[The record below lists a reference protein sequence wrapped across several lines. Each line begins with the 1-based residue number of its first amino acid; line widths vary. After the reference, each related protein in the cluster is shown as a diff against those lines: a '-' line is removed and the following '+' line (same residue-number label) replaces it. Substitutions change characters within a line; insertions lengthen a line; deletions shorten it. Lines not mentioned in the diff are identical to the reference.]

1 MDDLSGVF
9 RDKLS
14 GQAEICA
21 RKALEWLQKDLQR
34 DNKLDPE
41 SIYYLA
47 CAAEILLSLRDKYG
61 KK

>member
-9 RDKLS
+9 QDKLS

-34 DNKLDPE
+34 DHKLDPE
-41 SIYYLA
+41 AIYYLA
-47 CAAEILLSLRDKYG
+47 CAAEILLSIRDKYG

>member
-1 MDDLSGVF
+1 MEDLSVIF

-21 RKALEWLQKDLQR
+21 RKTLEWLQKDLQQHS
-34 DNKLDPE
+34 KLNPE
-41 SIYYLA
+41 GVYYLA

>member
-1 MDDLSGVF
+1 MDDLSVVF

-21 RKALEWLQKDLQR
+21 RKALEWLQKDLQLHS
-34 DNKLDPE
+34 KLDPE
-41 SIYYLA
+41 SVYYLA
-47 CAAEILLSLRDKYG
+47 CAAEILLSIRDKYG